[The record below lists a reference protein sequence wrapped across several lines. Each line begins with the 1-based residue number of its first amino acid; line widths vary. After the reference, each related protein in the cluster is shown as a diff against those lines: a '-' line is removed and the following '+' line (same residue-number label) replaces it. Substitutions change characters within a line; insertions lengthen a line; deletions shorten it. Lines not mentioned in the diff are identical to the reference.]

1 MKFTIYPKYIL
12 LLILITI
19 IICFIYFRKVNY
31 LIEGNS
37 ATATAPATAPATQSS
52 EKSKQEKL
60 QDIVVSYT
68 NDMYDKI
75 SSLISKKTKESTN
88 TTESIFGELKKK
100 TETISE
106 SLVLDKA
113 ENDKLNEL
121 VKSIENRVIELRSNI
136 VFQKNTG
143 TSFKIRDDKMI
154 GVINKYQ

>member
-19 IICFIYFRKVNY
+19 IICFISFRKVNY

-37 ATATAPATAPATQSS
+37 ATDPDTKSS

-75 SSLISKKTKESTN
+75 SNLISKKTKESTN
-88 TTESIFGELKKK
+88 TTESILNELKKD
-100 TETISE
+100 TNIIEQSNGVEQAEI
-106 SLVLDKA
+106 DKW
-113 ENDKLNEL
+113 NEL

-143 TSFKIRDDKMI
+143 TSFKIRGDKMI

>member
-19 IICFIYFRKVNY
+19 IICFISFRKVNY

-37 ATATAPATAPATQSS
+37 ATDPDTQSS

-75 SSLISKKTKESTN
+75 SNLISKKTKESTN
-88 TTESIFGELKKK
+88 TTESILNELKKD
-100 TETISE
+100 TNIIEQSNGVEQAEI
-106 SLVLDKA
+106 DKW
-113 ENDKLNEL
+113 NEL

-143 TSFKIRDDKMI
+143 TSFKIRGDKMI

>member
-1 MKFTIYPKYIL
+1 
-12 LLILITI
+12 
-19 IICFIYFRKVNY
+19 

-37 ATATAPATAPATQSS
+37 ATDPDTQSS

-75 SSLISKKTKESTN
+75 SNLISKKTKESTN
-88 TTESIFGELKKK
+88 TTESILNELKKD
-100 TETISE
+100 TNIIEQSNGVEQAEI
-106 SLVLDKA
+106 DKW
-113 ENDKLNEL
+113 NEL

-143 TSFKIRDDKMI
+143 TSFKIRGDKMI

>member
-19 IICFIYFRKVNY
+19 IICFISFRKVNY
-31 LIEGNS
+31 LIEGNI
-37 ATATAPATAPATQSS
+37 ATAPATAPATQSS

-75 SSLISKKTKESTN
+75 SNLISKKTKESTN
-88 TTESIFGELKKK
+88 TTESILNELKKD
-100 TETISE
+100 TNIIEQSNGVEQAEI
-106 SLVLDKA
+106 DKW
-113 ENDKLNEL
+113 NEL

>member
-12 LLILITI
+12 LLILIAI
-19 IICFIYFRKVNY
+19 IICFIAFRKVNY
-31 LIEGNS
+31 LIEGNI
-37 ATATAPATAPATQSS
+37 ATAPATAPATQSS

-75 SSLISKKTKESTN
+75 SNLISKKTKESTN
-88 TTESIFGELKKK
+88 TTESILNELKKD
-100 TETISE
+100 TNIIEQSNGVEQAEI
-106 SLVLDKA
+106 DKW
-113 ENDKLNEL
+113 NEL

>member
-19 IICFIYFRKVNY
+19 IICFISFRKVNY

-37 ATATAPATAPATQSS
+37 ATAPATQSS

-75 SSLISKKTKESTN
+75 SNLISKKTKESTN
-88 TTESIFGELKKK
+88 TTESILNELKKD
-100 TETISE
+100 TNIIEQSNGVEQAEI
-106 SLVLDKA
+106 DKW
-113 ENDKLNEL
+113 NEL

-143 TSFKIRDDKMI
+143 TSFKIRGDKMI

>member
-1 MKFTIYPKYIL
+1 L
-12 LLILITI
+12 
-19 IICFIYFRKVNY
+19 V
-31 LIEGNS
+31 EGNS
-37 ATATAPATAPATQSS
+37 ASAPTPAPTPATQSS

-75 SSLISKKTKESTN
+75 SNLIRKKTKESTN
-88 TTESIFGELKKK
+88 TTESILNELKKD
-100 TETISE
+100 TDIIEQSNVVEQAEI
-106 SLVLDKA
+106 DKW
-113 ENDKLNEL
+113 NKL

-143 TSFKIRDDKMI
+143 TSFKIHDDKII

>member
-19 IICFIYFRKVNY
+19 IICFISFRKVNY

-37 ATATAPATAPATQSS
+37 ATDPDTQSS

-75 SSLISKKTKESTN
+75 SNLISKKTKESTN
-88 TTESIFGELKKK
+88 TTESILNELKKD
-100 TETISE
+100 TNIIEQSNGVEQAEI
-106 SLVLDKA
+106 DKW
-113 ENDKLNEL
+113 NEL

>member
-19 IICFIYFRKVNY
+19 IICFISFRKVNY

-37 ATATAPATAPATQSS
+37 ATAPATQS
-52 EKSKQEKL
+52 
-60 QDIVVSYT
+60 IVVSYT

-75 SSLISKKTKESTN
+75 SNLISKKTKESTN
-88 TTESIFGELKKK
+88 TTESILNELKKD
-100 TETISE
+100 TNIIEQSNGVE
-106 SLVLDKA
+106 QA
-113 ENDKLNEL
+113 ENDKWNEL

-143 TSFKIRDDKMI
+143 TSFKLRDDKMI